1 MQGFV
6 TEYHAVK
13 NARVVGIK
21 QMTFQTRD
29 AELMTMDGDPVA
41 ALKVTLHFHA
51 AVVAFAHQFKQHIQ
65 AVVEVAPV
73 AIFFA
78 GQRDHLQIAQRF
90 QAVTLQI
97 GFGGHWRITQLR
109 ARFNVEQ
116 EQQAVHVTQTFAAQF
131 IRVHRTVT
139 GIVCQ
144 ATVDQIMHRFVT
156 QQLNAFAQGIFQ
168 IFRNTKRMFVRIVI
182 QRVKIRCPTARQ
194 QRIFM

>member
-41 ALKVTLHFHA
+41 ALQVTLHFHA

-90 QAVTLQI
+90 QAVAL
-97 GFGGHWRITQLR
+97 
-109 ARFNVEQ
+109 
-116 EQQAVHVTQTFAAQF
+116 
-131 IRVHRTVT
+131 
-139 GIVCQ
+139 
-144 ATVDQIMHRFVT
+144 
-156 QQLNAFAQGIFQ
+156 
-168 IFRNTKRMFVRIVI
+168 
-182 QRVKIRCPTARQ
+182 
-194 QRIFM
+194 